1 MSKNVPTVSMTA
13 SSCGIEVTYPKPTKD
28 ELKKLKE
35 YEKHEK
41 ERNKKLGARSK

>member
-1 MSKNVPTVSMTA
+1 MNKSVLTMSTTA
-13 SSCGIEVTYPKPTKD
+13 SSCGKEVIYPRPTKS

-41 ERNKKLGARSK
+41 ERNKKLARSK